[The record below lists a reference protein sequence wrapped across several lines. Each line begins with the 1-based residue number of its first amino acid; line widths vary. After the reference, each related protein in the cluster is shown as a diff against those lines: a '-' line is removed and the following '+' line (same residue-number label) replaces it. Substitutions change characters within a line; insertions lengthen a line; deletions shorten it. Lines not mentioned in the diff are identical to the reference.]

1 MIASAVARMGARLR
15 RSSGLVV
22 LLAALG
28 LLGGA
33 YTAFAPPSQAEEAP
47 SSIAV
52 REGQKLY
59 NGGCTTCHGR
69 NAQGI
74 KDRGPSL
81 IGVGAAAVEFQVSTG
96 RMPMARQEA
105 QAERKPA
112 QYNAEQTKQLAEY
125 IQSLGGGPRVP
136 AGDLRD
142 GDLAQGG
149 RLFRVNC
156 SACHGYTAKGGAL
169 SSGKF
174 APNLNESTDK
184 DMYAAMLSGPQN
196 MPVFGDN
203 QLTPDEKK
211 AIIAY
216 VQSMK
221 AEKDPGGLGIGRTG
235 PVPEGLVIFVVG
247 IVVLLFATIWIAGKS

>member
-1 MIASAVARMGARLR
+1 MIASAGARVRDRFR
-15 RSSGLVV
+15 RSSGFVALV
-22 LLAALG
+22 LALG

-33 YTAFAPPSQAEEAP
+33 YTAFAPSSQADETP
-47 SSIAV
+47 TSIAV
-52 REGQKLY
+52 REGEKLY
-59 NGGCTTCHGR
+59 NTGCISCHGR
-69 NAQGI
+69 NAQGVPG
-74 KDRGPSL
+74 RGPSL
-81 IGVGAAAVEFQVSTG
+81 IGAGQAAVLFQVSTG

-105 QAERKPA
+105 QAERKTPV
-112 QYNAEQTKQLAEY
+112 YNEEQTDQLAAY
-125 IQSLGGGPRVP
+125 IDSLGGGPKVP
-136 AGDLRD
+136 EGNLRD

-156 SACHGYTAKGGAL
+156 AACHGYTANGGAL

-174 APNLNESTDK
+174 APALDDLTDEQI
-184 DMYAAMLSGPQN
+184 YAAMLTGPQN

-211 AIIAY
+211 AIINY